1 MVGFISLTQ
10 RIDEREKYERQELPW
25 GAKWETKGANILVEC
40 VPLTW
45 NEWEHPTDEMRREMN
60 LLPTFEMREELSGY
74 RIQFS
79 DTHKFKVRR
88 RTPHPCCIITGK
100 CATDMIFDALLRSI
114 RYLEKYPTWVPDATF
129 IRDSFILHGRYVG
142 SRRDNA
148 FNDPLMLYMREL
160 TGLNTNGRVTPKN
173 LRHDSYV
180 ARTAASRI

>member
-74 RIQFS
+74 RIQFPPLLHYHGKMRNGY
-79 DTHKFKVRR
+79 DFRR
-88 RTPHPCCIITGK
+88 APAVNQVLGK
-100 CATDMIFDALLRSI
+100 I
-114 RYLEKYPTWVPDATF
+114 PD
-129 IRDSFILHGRYVG
+129 VG
-142 SRRDNA
+142 SRRHVH
-148 FNDPLMLYMREL
+148 PRLLYTARKIRRL
-160 TGLNTNGRVTPKN
+160 TAG
-173 LRHDSYV
+173 
-180 ARTAASRI
+180 